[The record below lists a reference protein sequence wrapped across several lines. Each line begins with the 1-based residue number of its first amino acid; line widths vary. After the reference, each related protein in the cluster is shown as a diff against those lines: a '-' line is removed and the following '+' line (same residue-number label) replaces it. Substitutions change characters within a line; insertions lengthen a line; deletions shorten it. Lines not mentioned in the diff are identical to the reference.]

1 MVLTWNQQLGSLPT
15 EPRAESFLMC
25 RQDYHFPPPINRGGF
40 HGLNIKEIRLKNQ
53 KKPAFSSPVFFFWN
67 EFSLLSSL
75 PWLSAT
81 TTITIS
87 LTTIL
92 STTSNCPTTSR
103 GGYTNSFSLLCN
115 FFFFLYQWLRPATT
129 SATTSTTT
137 TSTTTTHHPPWL
149 DRHCAMQ
156 LSSLPFLL
164 LLLHHHHLH
173 CPCSHRKQ

>member
-1 MVLTWNQQLGSLPT
+1 MLTWNQQLGSLPT
-15 EPRAESFLMC
+15 EPRVEIFLMW

-40 HGLNIKEIRLKNQ
+40 HGLNIKEIRS
-53 KKPAFSSPVFFFWN
+53 KKKKKKTSLLLPSFFFWN

-81 TTITIS
+81 ATITVS

-92 STTSNCPTTSR
+92 STTSNRPTTSR

-115 FFFFLYQWLRPATT
+115 FFFFLYQWLRSATT

-137 TSTTTTHHPPWL
+137 THHPPRP

-156 LSSLPFLL
+156 LPSLPFLL
-164 LLLHHHHLH
+164 LLLHHHHHLH
-173 CPCSHRKQ
+173 CPCSHRE